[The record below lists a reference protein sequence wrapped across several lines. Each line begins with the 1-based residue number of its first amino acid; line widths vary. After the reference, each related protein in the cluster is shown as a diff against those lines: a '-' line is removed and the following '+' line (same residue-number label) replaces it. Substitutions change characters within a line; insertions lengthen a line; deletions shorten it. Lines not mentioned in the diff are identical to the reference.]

1 MATFDVFIPAKPGTD
16 SQNVTVRVE
25 ATSWLLALR
34 AGMKQIGEQGET
46 LSSIMVENRPDGSV
60 IVKDPS
66 SRRVFKIVP
75 CTSDSATVKND
86 EEIRKREEE
95 EAHKL
100 REEAERKAHEREE
113 AERQLKEK
121 EKAAREAEE
130 ALRRQK
136 AEEAERRRKEEEE
149 RLRCEEE
156 EKKKLAARKEAEA
169 AEAARAREEE
179 SKRAAEEKRRLEEE
193 EKKLRE
199 TAARKAAEA
208 SRAEKEARKALKE
221 KKVIEDKARKAA
233 MDAAEGSERTISI
246 TMSAVKA
253 GDEIISVEEP
263 KSDFDVNEVLAD
275 LFMASMD
282 LMGMEA
288 DDAVNLTLDLLMK
301 YIHAEASSII
311 LSDFNSTMSD
321 LYFAAARGKVADK
334 LADIRI
340 PRGRGIVGFSV
351 QNGCSLA
358 VSDVNKNEQFY
369 KVVSQKTGFETR
381 SILCTP
387 IVSNERTLGA
397 IELVNKV
404 GTDRWT
410 QEELNVVEF
419 LAQKIGEHLA
429 TFHDAVSLDLK

>member
-16 SQNVTVRVE
+16 SQNVTVKVE

-66 SRRVFKIVP
+66 SRRVFKIIP
-75 CTSDSATVKND
+75 STSDAASNRND
-86 EEIRKREEE
+86 DEIRKREEE

-100 REEAERKAHEREE
+100 REEAERKAREREE
-113 AERQLKEK
+113 AERLLKEK

-130 ALRRQK
+130 ALRREK
-136 AEEAERRRKEEEE
+136 AEEDERRRRAEEEQ
-149 RLRCEEE
+149 
-156 EKKKLAARKEAEA
+156 KQAAEA
-169 AEAARAREEE
+169 AEEALRKAE
-179 SKRAAEEKRRLEEE
+179 EEKRRLEEE
-193 EKKLRE
+193 EKKRRE

-208 SRAEKEARKALKE
+208 AKAEKEARRTLKE
-221 KKVIEDKARKAA
+221 KKAVEEKALKAA

-246 TMSAVKA
+246 TTSAVNPT
-253 GDEIISVEEP
+253 DEVINVEEP
-263 KSDFDVNEVLAD
+263 KSEFDVNEVLAE

-282 LMGMEA
+282 ILEMQA
-288 DDAVNLTLDLLMK
+288 DDAVNFILDMLMK
-301 YIHAEASSII
+301 YIHTEASSII
-311 LSDFNSTMSD
+311 LSDFSSTMCD
-321 LYFAAARGKVADK
+321 LYFAAARGRVADK

-340 PRGRGIVGFSV
+340 PRGKGIVGFSV
-351 QNGCSLA
+351 QNGCSMA
-358 VSDVNKNEQFY
+358 VSDVNSNEQFY
-369 KVVSQKTGFETR
+369 RDVSDKTGFETR
-381 SILCTP
+381 SILCAP
-387 IVSNERTLGA
+387 ITANDRTLGA
-397 IELVNKV
+397 IELVNKI

-429 TFHDAVSLDLK
+429 TFHDAVSLDMK